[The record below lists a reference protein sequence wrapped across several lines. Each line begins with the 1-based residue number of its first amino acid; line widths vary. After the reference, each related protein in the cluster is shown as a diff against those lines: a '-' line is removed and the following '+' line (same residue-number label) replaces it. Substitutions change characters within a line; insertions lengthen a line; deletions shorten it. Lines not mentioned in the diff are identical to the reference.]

1 MDAIVELPWR
11 LAPASALMG
20 IGALLLTLGL
30 RRGVDGFGR
39 AAVDRSGVVDFVRGL
54 RLMLLGL
61 ALIGLGAA
69 WQWQLL
75 WLFVLALVFGAEE
88 MLETS
93 TVIRVLRRPLRRGE
107 RPRAATTASPE

>member
-1 MDAIVELPWR
+1 MDAVVELPWR
-11 LAPASALMG
+11 LFPASALMG
-20 IGALLLTLGL
+20 LGALLVMLGL
-30 RRGVDGFGR
+30 RRGGDGFGR
-39 AAVDRSGVVDFVRGL
+39 AAVDRFGVVDFVRGL

-69 WQWQLL
+69 WQWHLL

-93 TVIRVLRRPLRRGE
+93 VVIRVLRRPLRRGE
-107 RPRAATTASPE
+107 RPHAVTTASPE